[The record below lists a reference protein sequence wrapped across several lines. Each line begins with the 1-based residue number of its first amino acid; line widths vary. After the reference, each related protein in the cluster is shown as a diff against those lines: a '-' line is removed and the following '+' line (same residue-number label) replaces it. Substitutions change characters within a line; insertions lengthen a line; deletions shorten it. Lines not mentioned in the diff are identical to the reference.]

1 MMSTHIQTLWQR
13 FSSSCLAV
21 MDFQQR
27 VWIVSIGEGLSC
39 DTFVVD
45 EDSFTE
51 PLQWM
56 KRKHYTNTMLVQVSN
71 MKRSQAKVFNL
82 EGIPHRLIRVR

>member
-1 MMSTHIQTLWQR
+1 MSTHIRTLWQR
-13 FSSSCLAV
+13 FSSSCLEV

-27 VWIVSIGEGLSC
+27 VWIVSIGEGFSC

-45 EDSFTE
+45 EGGFTE

-82 EGIPHRLIRVR
+82 EGTPHRLIRVR

>member
-1 MMSTHIQTLWQR
+1 MSSHIQTLWQR
-13 FSSSCLAV
+13 FSSSCLEV

-56 KRKHYTNTMLVQVSN
+56 KRKHYTNAMLVQVSN
-71 MKRSQAKVFNL
+71 MKRSQAKGFNL